1 MFDVDR
7 QELISKILD
16 KKTRLGYD
24 DLSILDLIDLS
35 DEELKRKRILL
46 DMEIRAYKAS
56 SKQIKFAITLQNQNG
71 IRLYSKSELEGMMSF
86 EISDVIRKLKR
97 ESNASEKQIMF
108 VLSLQ
113 QSLDIQK
120 YQRRDIETMKS
131 SEIGVV
137 IDELKNMTIPT
148 KKQIDYALE
157 LQKNYDELKYDGVYL
172 SSINAFELSE
182 IIAKLKES
190 Q

>member
-1 MFDVDR
+1 MDR

-24 DLSILDLIDLS
+24 ELSILDLIDLS
-35 DEELKRKRILL
+35 DEALMRKRMLL
-46 DMEIRAYKAS
+46 DMEIREYKAS
-56 SKQIKFAITLQNQNG
+56 TKQIKFALSLQKQNG
-71 IRLYSKSELEGMMSF
+71 TKRYSKSELEGMMTF
-86 EISDVIRKLKR
+86 EISNVIRELKC

-113 QSLDIQK
+113 QSLDIQR

-131 SEIGVV
+131 SEISVV
-137 IDELKNMTIPT
+137 IDELKSMTKPT
-148 KKQIDYALE
+148 EKQIDYALK
-157 LQKNYDELKYDGVYL
+157 LQKDDEELRYDSTYL